1 LAYLDPTD
9 AYQHLRDRTLEGI
22 RYQFQT
28 PIKGKSRS
36 LELVKLEVD
45 DPLRVDDIRGQ
56 QKAKMNGETWGSQ
69 VFGTLEMK
77 DNLTGAVVDTKRIR
91 LAEIPKTTK
100 RYSYIVSGQEYQV
113 DNQWQLKPGVYVR
126 RKGNGDLEARF
137 NVTGKVGQLNAIFD
151 PATKLFKV
159 EYRKSKGL
167 PLYPF
172 LKAMG
177 IGDDELERTWGK
189 EIFTANKN
197 APRSASAVESFYK
210 TNTGEAAPSYQA
222 AAQHL
227 HEIFADA
234 KMRPEVNEVTLGKPI
249 ESITG
254 EALHLATKK
263 LLDVQRGAPEDDRDN
278 LVFKDLRSAG
288 DFAYERLRSQKR
300 TIVQKLQRQL
310 NSAKIGGIREVV
322 RFDYFNEPVKQLFT
336 KTSIANPA
344 TQINPLQMVSTAMQ
358 TTIMGP
364 GGIKSDRSVTDEAKL
379 INPSHLGFLDP
390 INTPECYDD
399 QTEVFTFD
407 GWKKWAD
414 VTKWDLLACRIDG
427 RLSFHAP
434 IELQTY
440 AYKGKMYGVEKPW
453 LSYLVTPN
461 HRVLCRP
468 YASPGA
474 SEYRVDRADQVHG
487 RPRLFPIAHAP
498 YLGEECDS
506 YFHLPFVMG
515 NNSSKNVEKISL
527 LDWAEF
533 MGWYLSEGCT
543 TFVEETSTYLVR
555 ISQSYEKNKENCE
568 RIEALLDR
576 LPFAWCHTEN
586 GYTIGVKQ
594 LAHYMK
600 QFGFSGD
607 KFIPEYFFKAPVRVR
622 EALLETL
629 VLGDARKCATHK
641 AKRQNSIS
649 YTTTS
654 SRLAKD
660 VEFLAI
666 SLGHATSSHR
676 YEDHR
681 EERYLDIYEICFLI
695 DKERSA
701 LPKKGHYRVVDYDG
715 MVYCATVPGS
725 FLYVRRNGK
734 HPLWSGNSDKTGVT
748 LRLPMGVK
756 KKGTEATIAAY
767 NLKTGKFDDVT
778 PTMFLKG
785 NIVLPDQVDWKSGK
799 PVPIASRVKM
809 VGEQNRIEEKSFS
822 DADYVLRHP
831 SQLFNVTSN
840 LIPFLPN
847 DSGGRAGMASR
858 HMEQAISLV
867 HRQAPLVQ
875 VAAPAVPGSGID
887 SFEQLLGHQTSHRA
901 PAAGTVTKIKKD
913 AIIVTGSD
921 GHEHEVQLYNNYP
934 LNDVKSVMH
943 STPLVKVGDKV
954 TNGQIVADTNYSKNG
969 TLALGTNLRVAYI
982 PFKGYNFED
991 GIVISDSAAQ
1001 KLSSVHLHKPLL
1013 KVESNT
1019 ILDPKKF
1026 SVLHP
1031 GVFKPDQYDKLDEQG
1046 VVRVGQK
1053 ITPGDPLIL
1062 AMRPFEIK
1070 DRVGLAATRKA
1081 LSAHHS
1087 DNSIRWDSD
1096 FEGEVVAVHKG
1107 PDKITVHVR
1116 TTEPMQVGDK
1126 LSGRHGNKGI
1136 VTKILSDDEM
1146 PKSKSGGPIDVLLNP
1161 SGVPGRMNVGQ
1172 VLETAAAKIA
1182 QKTGKI
1188 YLVDNFDSK
1197 STDALSRVKSELQ
1210 KHGISD
1216 TEEVIDP
1223 LSHES
1228 LGQVLVGPQYMLKL
1242 VHQVEK
1248 KLSVRSGMTLPG
1260 LPSVEPYDTNLQPGG
1275 GGHAGG
1281 QSLSHLALYALLA
1294 HGAKANI
1301 REMST
1306 WKSEGRDPQPSE
1318 IKKWPSQHIEVWK
1331 AIQEGTP
1338 LPPPKSTFA
1347 FKKFTD
1353 MLKGSGINI
1362 EKEGHQFVLGPLTD
1376 KQILSMSSGELT
1388 QADKSPVRAKTDK
1401 AGEFV
1406 VMPGGL
1412 FDEKITGG
1420 HGGTKWAHLRLAEP
1434 VPNPIFE
1441 GAIKKLTG
1449 LKEKQFASIMMGDA
1463 GVEPG
1468 TGRLTTPKQ
1477 GITGGAGIK
1486 ALLDRIDV
1494 SKDLASAKQEL
1505 QKTPLSKADKVLK
1518 RVKYLTSL
1526 QKLEMKP
1533 SEAYMLHNIPIVPP
1547 VIRPLTMMADGGLK
1561 YEDIN
1566 GLYKQFE
1573 TINNR
1578 LKDPILSANLTDRKK
1593 RELRDAYYDGVKAIM
1608 GVGTVNKD
1616 KKEKGLLDQ
1625 ISPEGS
1631 PKEGYFQ
1638 SVLTN
1643 RRQDLTMRSTIVP
1656 EPSLGLD
1663 EVGLPRD
1670 AALTLFRPFVI
1681 RQLVLQ
1687 GAAPTALQATA
1698 VLAKVHKGQDNPM
1711 VWRALEHVMNERP
1724 VLLKRDPSLHKY
1736 SVQAFKPRIVMG
1748 NAIQIHPLVTG
1759 GFNADFDGDT
1769 MAVYVPIS
1777 HEAVREAQKMFP
1789 SNNIFNEA
1797 SGHVMYQPTLESALG
1812 LYKLS
1817 MVGKKTDA
1825 QFKTSE
1831 EVVEALHQGKT
1842 HYTDVVSLDGRST
1855 TPGRVLLASVLPSSL
1870 HKQVLHDMD
1879 FRVDKDG
1886 LKSILTQVGKRNAG
1900 EFGRI
1905 ADDVKNLGYDAAYGV
1920 VNTSLAKGG
1929 HVAIGTHSLSLD
1941 DFTTDKGIRDPILK
1955 DAREKV
1961 KDIHDSTRLSSSEK
1975 DRQSV
1980 GVWVD
1985 ASDKMMKVHRQKA
1998 EENPSNLYLMA
2009 RAGVKPS
2016 WDQYKQMVLA
2026 PMIYKDSFDRDIPM
2040 AVTKSYGEGLD
2051 LGGYWTQL
2059 YGARRGAVMKVQE
2072 VQEPGALSKLLLN
2085 TTMNMLVEKPDCGTK
2100 KGISLAASDSDTHDR
2115 FLAQGFHAGHLH
2127 IPEGTLL
2134 TPDIMGQ
2141 IRSAD
2146 KNAKILV
2153 RSPLKCEAEHGL
2165 CQKCVG
2171 PSVEGQAYD
2180 LGTNIGVISAQAVGE
2195 RAMQLMLKGFHT
2207 GGVRESGGGSKVVN
2221 QFDRFNQ
2228 LTRLPAKIPNAATV
2242 AMASGRVERIVPTET
2257 GVDIW
2262 VNGTKHFVGRDPSG
2276 SPLHTAMSG
2285 ANRDSRYIQWKAPE
2299 VGDQIEAGHI
2309 LSDPNR
2315 TSINPHDLYRATG
2328 NIDAVQNQIT
2338 GEMDRIYEGSVRR
2351 RMLETLVKAMSN
2363 LTKIEDPGDHQH
2375 LLRGEFHPTSVVKR
2389 LNETELKGKMP
2400 ILHKPVLQGVDVLP
2414 LSLQE
2419 DWMAKMQHN
2428 HLKNTLYEAA
2438 AQGLASNIHGA
2449 SPIPGVAYGAEF
2461 GLPPRN
2467 APAHHY

>member
-1 LAYLDPTD
+1 MAYLDPTD
-9 AYQHLRDRTLEGI
+9 AYHHLRDRTLEGLH
-22 RYQFQT
+22 YLFES
-28 PIKGKSRS
+28 PIKGKARS
-36 LELVKLEVD
+36 LSLTKLEVE

-56 QKAKMNGETWGSQ
+56 QRAKMNGETWGAQ

-91 LAEIPKTTK
+91 LTDIPKTTR

-126 RKGNGDLEARF
+126 RKANGDLEARF
-137 NVTGKVGQLNAIFD
+137 NVTGRVGQLNAIFD
-151 PATKLFKV
+151 PASKLFKV
-159 EYRKSKGL
+159 EYRKSKGS

-177 IGDDELERTWGK
+177 VGDDELEKTWGK
-189 EIFTANKN
+189 EIFEANKN
-197 APRSASAVESFYK
+197 APRSAGAVESFYK
-210 TNTGEAAPSYQA
+210 TNTGQVAPSHQA
-222 AAQHL
+222 AVQHL
-227 HEIFADA
+227 HEIFLDA
-234 KMRPEVNEVTLGKPI
+234 KMRPEVNEVTLGKPVEHI
-249 ESITG
+249 SG

-288 DFAYERLRSQKR
+288 DFAYERLRGSKR
-300 TIVQKLQRQL
+300 TIIQKLQRQL
-310 NSAKIGGIREVV
+310 NSTKTMGVRDAV

-364 GGIKSDRSVTDEAKL
+364 GGIKSERSITEEAKM

-390 INTPECYDD
+390 INTPE
-399 QTEVFTFD
+399 
-407 GWKKWAD
+407 
-414 VTKWDLLACRIDG
+414 
-427 RLSFHAP
+427 
-434 IELQTY
+434 
-440 AYKGKMYGVEKPW
+440 
-453 LSYLVTPN
+453 
-461 HRVLCRP
+461 
-468 YASPGA
+468 
-474 SEYRVDRADQVHG
+474 
-487 RPRLFPIAHAP
+487 
-498 YLGEECDS
+498 
-506 YFHLPFVMG
+506 
-515 NNSSKNVEKISL
+515 
-527 LDWAEF
+527 
-533 MGWYLSEGCT
+533 
-543 TFVEETSTYLVR
+543 
-555 ISQSYEKNKENCE
+555 
-568 RIEALLDR
+568 
-576 LPFAWCHTEN
+576 
-586 GYTIGVKQ
+586 
-594 LAHYMK
+594 
-600 QFGFSGD
+600 
-607 KFIPEYFFKAPVRVR
+607 
-622 EALLETL
+622 
-629 VLGDARKCATHK
+629 
-641 AKRQNSIS
+641 
-649 YTTTS
+649 
-654 SRLAKD
+654 
-660 VEFLAI
+660 
-666 SLGHATSSHR
+666 
-676 YEDHR
+676 
-681 EERYLDIYEICFLI
+681 
-695 DKERSA
+695 
-701 LPKKGHYRVVDYDG
+701 
-715 MVYCATVPGS
+715 
-725 FLYVRRNGK
+725 
-734 HPLWSGNSDKTGVT
+734 SDKTGVT
-748 LRLPMGVK
+748 LRLPMGMK

-767 NLKTGKFDDVT
+767 NLKTGKFDDLS
-778 PTMFLKG
+778 PSLFLKS
-785 NIVLPDQVDWKSGK
+785 NVVLPDQVDWKSGK
-799 PVPIASRVKM
+799 PVPISAKVKM
-809 VGEQNRIEEKSFS
+809 VAEHNRIEERGFGE
-822 DADYVLRHP
+822 ADYVLRHP

-875 VAAPAVPGSGID
+875 VAAPTVPGSGID

-913 AIIVTGSD
+913 AIIIDGSD
-921 GHEHEVQLYNNYP
+921 GQEHEVQIYHNYP

-943 STPLVKVGDKV
+943 SSPLVRVGDKV
-954 TNGQIVADTNYSKNG
+954 HRGQVIADTNYSKDG
-969 TLALGTNLRVAYI
+969 TLALGTNLRVAYV

-991 GIVISDSAAQ
+991 GIVISDEAAR

-1013 KVESNT
+1013 KIEANT
-1019 ILDPKKF
+1019 ILDPRKF

-1031 GVFKPDQYDKLDEQG
+1031 GVFKSDQYDKLDENG
-1046 VVRVGQK
+1046 VVRIGQK
-1053 ITPGDPLIL
+1053 VKPGDPLVV
-1062 AMRPFEIK
+1062 AMRPFELK
-1070 DRVGLAATRKA
+1070 DRSGLTAMRKA
-1081 LSAHHS
+1081 LKAHHS
-1087 DNSIRWDSD
+1087 DNSVRWDSD
-1096 FEGEVVAVHKG
+1096 FEGEVVAVHKT
-1107 PDKITVHVR
+1107 PEKVTVHVK
-1116 TTEPMQVGDK
+1116 TVEPMQVGDK

-1136 VTKILSDDEM
+1136 VTKILSNDEM
-1146 PKSKSGGPIDVLLNP
+1146 PRSKTGGPIDVLLNP

-1182 QKTGKI
+1182 QKTGRT
-1188 YLVDNFDSK
+1188 YLVDNFDPK
-1197 STDALSRVKSELQ
+1197 ITDALTRVKDELK

-1216 TEEVIDP
+1216 TEELIDP
-1223 LSHES
+1223 VSHQP
-1228 LGQVLVGPQYMLKL
+1228 LGPALVGPQYMLKL

-1248 KLSVRSGMTLPG
+1248 KLSVRSGMSLPG
-1260 LPSVEPYDTNLQPGG
+1260 LPDAEPYDTNLQPGG

-1281 QSLSHLALYALLA
+1281 QSLSHLALYAMLA
-1294 HGAKANI
+1294 HGAKANV

-1306 WKSEGRDPQPSE
+1306 WKAEGRDPEQNE
-1318 IKKWPSQHIEVWK
+1318 AKRWPSQHIEVWK

-1338 LPPPKSTFA
+1338 LPPPKTTFA

-1353 MLKGSGINI
+1353 MLKGAGINV
-1362 EKEGHQFVLGPLTD
+1362 EKQGHQFVLGPLTD
-1376 KQILSMSSGELT
+1376 KQIIDMSSGELT

-1401 AGEFV
+1401 SGEFI

-1412 FDEKITGG
+1412 FDERITGG

-1434 VPNPIFE
+1434 VPNPVFE
-1441 GAIKKLTG
+1441 SAIKKLTG
-1449 LKEKQFASIMMGDA
+1449 LKEQQFDSIMTGDV
-1463 GVEPG
+1463 GVDPG
-1468 TGRLTTPKQ
+1468 TGKIVSSKL
-1477 GITGGAGIK
+1477 GVTGGAGIK

-1494 SKDLASAKQEL
+1494 KRDLEAAKKEL
-1505 QKTPLSKADKVLK
+1505 TKTPLSKADKVLK

-1526 QKLEMKP
+1526 QRLDLKP
-1533 SEAYMLHNIPIVPP
+1533 SDAYILHNIPIVPP

-1578 LKDPILSANLTDRKK
+1578 LKDPVLSTNLTDRKK
-1593 RELRDAYYDGVKAIM
+1593 KELRDAYYDGVKAIM

-1625 ISPEGS
+1625 IAGIS

-1687 GAAPTALQATA
+1687 GTAPTAIQATA
-1698 VLAKVHKGQDNPM
+1698 VLSKVHKGQDDPM

-1736 SVQAFKPRIVMG
+1736 SVQAFKPRVVMG

-1789 SNNIFNEA
+1789 SNNVFNEA

-1817 MVGKKTDA
+1817 MVGKKTNASFATDQEA
-1825 QFKTSE
+1825 
-1831 EVVEALHQGKT
+1831 VEALHQGKV
-1842 HYTDVVSLDGRST
+1842 HHTDIVSVGGKTT
-1855 TPGRVLLASVLPSSL
+1855 TPGRVLLASVLPDDL
-1870 HKQVLHDMD
+1870 HKQVLHDLD
-1879 FRVDKDG
+1879 FRVDKNG
-1886 LKSILTQVGKRNAG
+1886 LKSILTQVGKKNAG
-1900 EFGRI
+1900 AFGRI
-1905 ADDVKNLGYDAAYGV
+1905 ADDIKNLGYDASFGV
-1920 VNTSLAKGG
+1920 VKTSLAKGG
-1929 HVAIGTHSLSLD
+1929 NVAIGTHSLSLD
-1941 DFTTDKGIRDPILK
+1941 DFTTDRGTRDGLLRT
-1955 DAREKV
+1955 AREKV
-1961 KDIHDSTRLSSSEK
+1961 NGITANPRLSQSEK

-1980 GVWVD
+1980 NVWVD
-1985 ASDKMMKVHRQKA
+1985 ASDEMMKEHRRKA
-1998 EENPSNLYLMA
+1998 EDSPSNLYLMA
-2009 RAGVKPS
+2009 RAGVKPD
-2016 WDQYKQMVLA
+2016 WNQYKQMVLA
-2026 PMIYKDSFDRDIPM
+2026 PMIYKDSFDRDIPT
-2040 AVTKSYGEGLD
+2040 AVTKSYSEGLD

-2100 KGISLAASDSDTHDR
+2100 KGVALLASDPDVHDR
-2115 FLAQGFHAGHLH
+2115 HLAQAFHIGHLH
-2127 IPEGTLL
+2127 VPEGTLL
-2134 TPDIMGQ
+2134 TPDIVGQ

-2146 KNAKILV
+2146 KNAKLLV

-2165 CQKCVG
+2165 CQKCIG
-2171 PSVEGQAYD
+2171 PSVEGQNYE

-2207 GGVRESGGGSKVVN
+2207 GGVREAGGGSKIVN
-2221 QFDRFNQ
+2221 QFDRFKQ
-2228 LTRLPAKIPNAATV
+2228 LTTLPTKIPNAATV
-2242 AMASGRVERIVPTET
+2242 AMTSGRIERIVPTET

-2262 VNGTKHFVGRDPSG
+2262 INGTRHFVGRDPAG
-2276 SPLHTAMSG
+2276 NALHMPLTG
-2285 ANRDSRYIQWKAPE
+2285 ANRDARSIPFSASKI
-2299 VGDQIEAGHI
+2299 GDHVEAGTM

-2315 TSINPHDLYRATG
+2315 TSVNPHDLYRATG
-2328 NIDAVQNQIT
+2328 SIDEVQNQIT
-2338 GEMDRIYEGSVRR
+2338 GEMDRIYNSSGPTVRR

-2363 LTKIEDPGDHQH
+2363 LTKVEDPGDHQYIM
-2375 LLRGEFHPTSVVKR
+2375 RGEFHPTSVVKK

-2400 ILHKPVLQGVDVLP
+2400 ILHRPVLQGVDVLP

-2419 DWMAKMQHN
+2419 DWMAKMQHAK
-2428 HLKNTLYEAA
+2428 LKDTLYEAA
-2438 AQGLASNIHGA
+2438 AQGLVSKIHG
-2449 SPIPGVAYGAEF
+2449 PHPVPGVAYGAEF
-2461 GLPPRN
+2461 GLPPREGKN
-2467 APAHHY
+2467 VQPFHY